1 MPSLLTTIRRM
12 LNVQNGRPKTYVESG
27 ATKERFFTERVR
39 SQEIMK
45 KYETIY
51 NQGGVITEAINA
63 YPMFITTN
71 GWQLEGP
78 DASVAVV
85 EDVLNKLDFDAIMWD
100 SITDALVYGDAFQE
114 ITTHRDGSVADIVP
128 RHAPAFEILH
138 DAHGK
143 LYGYQQVTMTH
154 GIEKKVPLKPSQIVH
169 LQLWKLGGSMYGH
182 SLLHRAY
189 DEIIRDTRTA
199 EATSV
204 AVHRHGFKKYH
215 VKVGLEGEII
225 PQEVLDDINKEFE
238 ELDTKNDFVTPHDVE
253 ILNIDEGGLEKIDL
267 YNDISLMRLA
277 TALGVPEEVLGM
289 RRGSTDATA
298 VTRVSTF
305 FKKISSMQKR
315 VARCYTL
322 AIIDKIVEPGTVKI
336 VFNEVD
342 PEDDTKK
349 ADWIATILKATP
361 DPFAIL
367 PQEWVQTQFNII
379 ESARKKEK
387 KTDPVKEPS
396 E

>member
-1 MPSLLTTIRRM
+1 MSSLISRL
-12 LNVQNGRPKTYVESG
+12 LAAVKQPRPKTYVESG
-27 ATKERFFTERVR
+27 SSKENFFAERTR
-39 SQEIMK
+39 SRETMK

-63 YPMFITTN
+63 YPMFVTTN

-78 DASVAVV
+78 RDAVATV
-85 EDVLNKLDFDAIMWD
+85 ESTLTDIDFDAIMWD
-100 SITDALVYGDAFQE
+100 SITDTLVYGDAFQE
-114 ITTHRDGSVADIVP
+114 ILKHRDGTIANIVP

-138 DAHGK
+138 DNHGK
-143 LYGYQQVTMTH
+143 LHGYKQATMMN
-154 GIEKKVPLKPSQIVH
+154 GVEKKVPLKPDQIVH

-204 AVHRHGFKKYH
+204 AIHRHGFKKYH
-215 VKVGLEGEII
+215 IRVGLEGEII

-238 ELDTKNDFVTPHDVE
+238 ELDTKNDFVTPRDVE
-253 ILNIDEGGLEKIDL
+253 IMNIDEGGLEKIDL

-298 VTRVSTF
+298 VTRVNTF
-305 FKKISSMQKR
+305 FKKISSIQKR
-315 VARCYTL
+315 VARCYNL
-322 AIIDKIVEPGTVKI
+322 SIIDKIVRPGTVKI

-367 PQEWVQTQFNII
+367 PQDWVQTQFNII
-379 ESARKKEK
+379 ESSKKKE
-387 KTDPVKEPS
+387 DPVDPIAEPS
-396 E
+396 A